1 MNSDLQNCPDAV
13 RLKKPLAS
21 ALRQKSRYF
30 KCHSGLELACPV
42 LDTGESSIFGLD
54 PHFLG
59 NDDFGTNVRN
69 RWTRYT
75 GFPARGRAVTILT
88 AAIVLIFA
96 MSLVFG
102 CTKENKDLGKLQE
115 ENRAL
120 KERLALFESPPMKPG
135 IASTHEKM
143 EELLVL
149 ARKLKASPNDFVGQQ
164 IKLHCRFGGFE
175 NRFLDQ
181 ADGPKFLSTYD
192 IGFIAQSG
200 KEIEEPIFTHFF
212 ISKKE
217 AKEQG
222 AYHLGV
228 NDLITVYG
236 IVNSAYNKEPWI
248 EVYVVKRGWE

>member
-1 MNSDLQNCPDAV
+1 MNPALRNCPDALK
-13 RLKKPLAS
+13 LKKPLAS

-30 KCHSGLELACPV
+30 KCHSGLDP
-42 LDTGESSIFGLD
+42 ESSIFGLD
-54 PHFLG
+54 PRFLG
-59 NDDFGTNVRN
+59 NDDFGTNVKK

-75 GFPARGRAVTILT
+75 GFPTRGRAVALLT
-88 AAIVLIFA
+88 AAIALILA
-96 MSLVFG
+96 MSLVYG
-102 CTKENKDLGKLQE
+102 CAKESKDLDKLEE
-115 ENRAL
+115 ENRVL
-120 KERLALFESPPMKPG
+120 KEKITSLESQMKPG
-135 IASTHEKM
+135 VASKPEMK

-149 ARKLKASPNDFVGQQ
+149 ARKLKTSPNDFVGQQ

-175 NRFLDQ
+175 NKFLNDTN
-181 ADGPKFLSTYD
+181 GPKFLSTYYV
-192 IGFIAQSG
+192 GLIAQSG
-200 KEIEEPIFTHFF
+200 KEIDEPLFDHLF

-222 AYHLGV
+222 TYHLSV